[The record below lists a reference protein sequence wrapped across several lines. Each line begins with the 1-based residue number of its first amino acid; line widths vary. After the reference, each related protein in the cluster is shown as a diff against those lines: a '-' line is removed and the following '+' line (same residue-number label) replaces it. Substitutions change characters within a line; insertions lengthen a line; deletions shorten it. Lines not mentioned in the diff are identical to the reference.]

1 MQQRL
6 CFFFIRGYIYFL
18 SGLFCTTVYSVESVP
33 PLSIKNVLVEWNSR
47 ENAHYENQLGFSQN
61 LFYSEDTLP
70 RARVFSG
77 IITQDQVNDVQ
88 LLNPGRLCGT
98 ASMAAGMDSCRRMQA
113 HQFSDS
119 LIGDVIQIQRYS
131 DVHKTYVFDY
141 QKDKKALLLPWAYL
155 KQHGFNVNV
164 IHSCC
169 YGVQSSIEALYD
181 LTSQTDQAKMVRNEC
196 GISDQL
202 ASDMVSTLKL
212 YDINVPMMSLDYS
225 VESYFR
231 SATSLVT
238 SGLAAGA
245 AYTVAK
251 DENLSLAKKVAICTS
266 IGGFQLY
273 VRPLVARGL
282 GYCFYQTL
290 FQRYYTVGD
299 TGVTDMKQVLEKMA
313 SQNCLQS
320 FPNLHCYLSGVKN
333 DFVSGSLTAEQIQAF
348 YEVFKNNLLVV
359 TSKEIHTHLD
369 QRQRDSKNMFRKQIG
384 LLYRPTFDR
393 KAEGEYRDI
402 LAFHQVQ
409 DWDGLIDYCQK

>member
-6 CFFFIRGYIYFL
+6 CFFIRWYIYFL
-18 SGLFCTTVYSVESVP
+18 SSLFFTTVYSVESVP
-33 PLSIKNVLVEWNSR
+33 PLSIKNALVQWNSH
-47 ENAHYENQLGFSQN
+47 ENAQYINQLGLSQA

-77 IITQDQVNDVQ
+77 IITQDQINDLQ
-88 LLNPGRLCGT
+88 LLNPGLFCGT
-98 ASMAAGMDSCRRMQA
+98 SSMAASMDSCRRMQD

-119 LIGDVIQIQRYS
+119 LVGDVVQIQRYS
-131 DVHKTYVFDY
+131 DVHKTYLFDY

-164 IHSCC
+164 IHSYC
-169 YGVQSSIEALYD
+169 YGAQSSIEALYD

-202 ASDMVSTLKL
+202 ASDMVSALKL
-212 YDINVPMMSLDYS
+212 YDINVPMMSLDYT
-225 VESYFR
+225 VQSYFR
-231 SATSLVT
+231 SNTSLVT
-238 SGLAAGA
+238 SGLAVGA

-251 DENLSLAKKVAICTS
+251 DENLSLAKKVAICTML
-266 IGGFQLY
+266 GGFHFY

-282 GYCFYQTL
+282 GYCFYHTL
-290 FQRYYTVGD
+290 FQRYYTGGD
-299 TGVTDMKQVLEKMA
+299 TAVTDMKQVLEKMA
-313 SQNCLQS
+313 RQNCLQS

-333 DFVSGSLTAEQIQAF
+333 DLFSGSLTAEQMQAF
-348 YEVFKNNLLVV
+348 YDVFKNNLLVV

-384 LLYRPTFDR
+384 ILYRPTFDQ
-393 KAEGEYRDI
+393 KAEDDYKNI

-409 DWDGLIDYCQK
+409 DWNGLIDYCQN